1 MRIKKKKKKDCFVKV
16 RGALSSC
23 SSTTVL
29 HPQDK
34 SHHASLDSTHTMYRT
49 IHLLQLKDC
58 GDIPSLF
65 VSGVGEYEVMA
76 MGDF

>member
-1 MRIKKKKKKDCFVKV
+1 MLRLEELC
-16 RGALSSC
+16 R
-23 SSTTVL
+23 
-29 HPQDK
+29 
-34 SHHASLDSTHTMYRT
+34 HAVVQQFFIRRANLTMPLWIHTMYRT